1 MHICSNLG
9 RVLATA
15 LLVLLMASP
24 TTAQFRAG
32 GEVVFDNERSAVGI
46 PFELNSDKIY
56 LHVKLNDSG
65 PYWLVLDTGSPG
77 MILDT
82 GVAKELGI
90 STGEKFPVGAAGENP
105 FMLAP
110 ADSTFDASVPGM
122 MLIDQPAHVGAID
135 VIVGPYE
142 GRRIDGVL
150 GGYNVFAKYIVEVDY
165 AAQTIGVYERGHY
178 TEREGGTTIPVEV
191 FRGHCVIEATSV
203 LADGDTL
210 AGEFMLDTGL
220 RGTMVFNTP
229 FVDEHDLL
237 NRFSPTIYTTV
248 GGGLGGQVRA
258 QVGRLQ
264 DFVIGG
270 ISLGGIH
277 ASLSQIIRGAFA
289 NPDRAGIIGSAVLQR
304 FLVVF
309 DYAGERLI
317 LYEQDYNAE
326 RLDFDKS
333 GTFLV
338 SDVDDLSVY
347 RVIDVI
353 KGSPAEEAGLQVGD
367 VIREIDGK
375 PAALLDLER
384 LRRLFRRDA
393 GTIFSIVYKRDDQLH
408 TTKLTL
414 RKVI

>member
-1 MHICSNLG
+1 MKIRLL
-9 RVLATA
+9 LAGFLVMLTA
-15 LLVLLMASP
+15 EPAA
-24 TTAQFRAG
+24 AQFRLG
-32 GEVVFDNERSAVGI
+32 GTVVFDNSRSAVDI

-82 GVAKELGI
+82 SVAKELEV
-90 STGEKFPVGAAGENP
+90 STGEGFPVGGAGENP

-110 ADSTFDASVPGM
+110 ADSTFDAIVPGM
-122 MLIDQPAHVGAID
+122 MLLDQPAHVGAINA
-135 VIVGPYE
+135 IVGPYE
-142 GRRIDGVL
+142 GRRIDGVF
-150 GGYNVFAKYIVEVDY
+150 GGFNVFAKYIVEVDY
-165 AAQTIGVYERGHY
+165 NAQTIGVYEREY
-178 TEREGGTTIPVEV
+178 YAEREGGTTLPVEV
-191 FRGHCVIEATSV
+191 VHGHCVIEATSV
-203 LADGDTL
+203 LVDGDTL
-210 AGEFMLDTGL
+210 TGEFMLDTGL

-229 FVDEHDLL
+229 YVNEHDLL
-237 NRFSPTIYTTV
+237 DRFSPTIYTTV
-248 GGGLGGQVRA
+248 GGGVGGQVKA

-264 DFVIGG
+264 DLIVGG
-270 ISLGGIH
+270 ISLGGVH

-309 DYAGERLI
+309 DYAGEKLT
-317 LYEQDYNAE
+317 LYEQDYNLD

-338 SDVDDLSVY
+338 SDVDELSVI

-353 KGSPAEEAGLQVGD
+353 EGSPAEEAGLKVGD

-375 PAALLDLER
+375 PAESLSLER
-384 LRRLFRRDA
+384 VRRLFRREA
-393 GTIFSIVYKRDDQLH
+393 GTTFSIVYKRDDQLQA
-408 TTKLTL
+408 TKLTL

>member
-1 MHICSNLG
+1 MIV
-9 RVLATA
+9 RVSRFLLTGA
-15 LLVLLMASP
+15 LVLLTAGPSA
-24 TTAQFRAG
+24 AQFRPG
-32 GEVVFDNERSAVGI
+32 GEVVFDNGRSAVGI

-105 FMLAP
+105 FTLAP
-110 ADSTFDASVPGM
+110 ADSTFDAFVPGM
-122 MLIDQPAHVGAID
+122 MLLDQPAHVGAINA
-135 VIVGPYE
+135 IVGPYE

-165 AAQTIGVYERGHY
+165 DAQTIGVYERGYY

-191 FRGHCVIEATSV
+191 FRGHCVIEATSI

-229 FVDEHDLL
+229 FVNEHDLL
-237 NRFSPTIYTTV
+237 DRFSPTVYTTV
-248 GGGLGGQVRA
+248 GGGLGGQVKAR
-258 QVGRLQ
+258 VGRLQ
-264 DFVIGG
+264 DFIFGG

-309 DYAGERLI
+309 DYAGERLT
-317 LYEQDYNAE
+317 LYEQDYDPD

-347 RVIDVI
+347 RVIDVVE
-353 KGSPAEEAGLQVGD
+353 GSPAEEAGLEVDD

-375 PAALLDLER
+375 PAAQLSLEAV
-384 LRRLFRRDA
+384 RRLFRGQA
-393 GTIFSIVYKRDDQLH
+393 GTTFSIVYKRDDQLH